1 MGVREIRRRNAGW
14 VRAGRWGREGRPAG
28 GEEGRGQRGGPRA
41 ARRVPARADRTAAE
55 HTPRP
60 RSAAASDLREEG
72 RRASRAVAG
81 AGCK

>member
-1 MGVREIRRRNAGW
+1 MVLREIRRRNAGW
-14 VRAGRWGREGRPAG
+14 VRAGRWGREGPAG
-28 GEEGRGQRGGPRA
+28 RGRGGQRAEGRA
-41 ARRVPARADRTAAE
+41 ARHVPARADRTAAE